1 MEPDP
6 VTRGRTQQ
14 QLQTLNMP
22 PADESLTAMY
32 LTATIREIPT
42 EFTVNRA
49 RLSEWVQD
57 QSHRLQY
64 EGYDHAAGFPTHTHV
79 VRSGMDRINGRHLV
93 RLEQAANESLVGFL
107 AEIEIDDDVVTTH
120 GRGGLQMPIHRY
132 RREPIWTDRLY
143 DGDSLVATYVFRP
156 QPGWMPFRRWL
167 VNREIT
173 LPGPVRRLQLNSAVE
188 FHSTLNIQP
197 VQTQLNETSR
207 FGTHN
212 MTNSPTFINSGTLRS
227 LMGDR
232 FSIARE
238 LVAPLP
244 GAAAYSEQGY
254 YREVDQRWSI
264 GSKLTYDAFL
274 MDTYTFQAGNA
285 AHRRI
290 YVDVEWIKLAAA
302 KLN

>member
-1 MEPDP
+1 MEPDNL
-6 VTRGRTQQ
+6 TRSRTQQ
-14 QLQTLNMP
+14 QLQTLYMP
-22 PADESLTAMY
+22 LDDRNQTAMY
-32 LTATIREIPT
+32 LAATIREIPAD
-42 EFTVNRA
+42 FVVNRA
-49 RLSEWVQD
+49 RLLDWVQNP
-57 QSHRLQY
+57 SHRFY
-64 EGYDHAAGFPTHTHV
+64 YKGYDHAAGFPTHTHV

-93 RLEQAANESLVGFL
+93 RFEAAANESTVGFL
-107 AEIEIDDDVVTTH
+107 AEIKIDDDNVTTH
-120 GRGGLQMPIHRY
+120 GRGGLQLPIHRY

-156 QPGWMPFRRWL
+156 EPGWMPFRRWL

-173 LPGPVRRLQLNSAVE
+173 LPGPVRRLQLNSAVD

-197 VQTQLNETSR
+197 VQTQFNETSR
-207 FGTHN
+207 FGTHS

-227 LMGDR
+227 MMGDR
-232 FSIARE
+232 FSVARE
-238 LVAPLP
+238 LVSPLP
-244 GAAAYSEQGY
+244 GSAAYVEQDY
-254 YREVDQRWSI
+254 YREVHQRWTS

-274 MDTYTFQAGNA
+274 MDTYTFQVGNA